1 MFLNN
6 PTTVDIVI
14 TTYNRPKL
22 LQETLESV
30 AAQTYP
36 YWVCWIAEDGETKE
50 TLDAVK
56 PFLEDNRFK
65 YLPGKHVRSRILRLT
80 SLSPFSFH

>member
-1 MFLNN
+1 LKGKYRKIIYKQLNIKMFSGNS
-6 PTTVDIVI
+6 TTVDIII

-22 LQETLESV
+22 LQKALESV

-56 PFLEDNRFK
+56 RQ
-65 YLPGKHVRSRILRLT
+65 
-80 SLSPFSFH
+80 